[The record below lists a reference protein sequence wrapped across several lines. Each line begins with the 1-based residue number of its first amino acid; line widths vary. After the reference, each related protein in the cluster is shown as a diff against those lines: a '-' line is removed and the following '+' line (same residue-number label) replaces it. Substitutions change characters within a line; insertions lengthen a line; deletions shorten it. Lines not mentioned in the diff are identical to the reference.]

1 MLQFK
6 APNDLH
12 TLSNSHPAY
21 PLVQD
26 LVNHLIVN
34 FSEDRLYYPH
44 WVVSGKPLHRPL
56 SIWSLVWIMNGSSV
70 TLDGLSGN
78 SVLLS
83 MDRRCMVT
91 ASKCSALAP

>member
-56 SIWSLVWIMNGSSV
+56 SIQSLVWIMNGSSV

-78 SVLLS
+78 SVNPTQNH
-83 MDRRCMVT
+83 RFAV
-91 ASKCSALAP
+91 AALVHPTN